1 MPYQNNI
8 LVVCLLTV
16 IIHFISIISLSARVV
31 GIRTKKLASSF
42 SLFNIIS
49 LIAQFSSSIQSP
61 LLAKYI
67 ENQIINGLSPSNIS
81 FRLIIF
87 SATIGSCLGIFAFPS
102 GHRFMVK
109 GVDSLYYNKSILRVL
124 MKSMKSSTL
133 VHFRSSLTIPKIENL
148 TQLIRYKDIPIKII
162 LLNVFVNSFITV
174 SVLACLYAGFL
185 NPNLRTT
192 ALSLNGISVG
202 AGVIGMM
209 LFVEPY
215 NSTLTDKVLDGSVS
229 EAFFRRFL
237 TSVVIARMIG
247 TITAQLLFIP
257 LAQLIISIAEIL

>member
-1 MPYQNNI
+1 MPFPSNI
-8 LVVCLLTV
+8 FLVCLLTM
-16 IIHFISIISLSARVV
+16 IIHFMSIISLSARVV

-61 LLAKYI
+61 LLTKSI

-102 GHRFMVK
+102 GHRFMAK
-109 GVDSLYYNKSILRVL
+109 GVNSLYYNKSIFKVLIKALR
-124 MKSMKSSTL
+124 MSTFI
-133 VHFRSSLTIPKIENL
+133 HFRKSLTIPKIENL
-148 TQLIRYKDIPIKII
+148 THLILYRDISIKVIFLNI
-162 LLNVFVNSFITV
+162 LVNSFITV
-174 SVLACLYAGFL
+174 SVLSCLYAGFL

-202 AGVIGMM
+202 LGVLGML

-215 NSTLTDKVLDGSVS
+215 NATLTDKVLDGSIS

-237 TSVVIARMIG
+237 TFIVIARMIG

-257 LAQLIISIAEIL
+257 LAQLIIKIAEII